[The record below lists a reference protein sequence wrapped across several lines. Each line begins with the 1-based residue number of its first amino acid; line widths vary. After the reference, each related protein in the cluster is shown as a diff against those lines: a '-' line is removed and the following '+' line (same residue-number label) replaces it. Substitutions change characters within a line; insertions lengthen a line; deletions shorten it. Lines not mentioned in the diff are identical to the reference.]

1 MKPSNVILFI
11 EWMRNDD
18 LCETEEEKC
27 LLRGALIAAL
37 KWGEKI
43 DAENE
48 AQRAE
53 RNKRGVTFKTFPAD

>member
-1 MKPSNVILFI
+1 MRPSNVRLFT
-11 EWMRNDD
+11 EWMHNDD
-18 LCETEEEKC
+18 LCETEEEKY

-53 RNKRGVTFKTFPAD
+53 RNKHGVTFKTFPAD

>member
-1 MKPSNVILFI
+1 MRPSNVRLFT
-11 EWMRNDD
+11 EWMHNDD

-27 LLRGALIAAL
+27 LLRGALVAAIQ
-37 KWGEKI
+37 WGEKI

-53 RNKRGVTFKTFPAD
+53 RNKHGVTFKTFPAD

>member
-1 MKPSNVILFI
+1 MRPSNVRLFT
-11 EWMRNDD
+11 EWMHDDD
-18 LCETEEEKC
+18 LCETEEEKR

-37 KWGEKI
+37 KWCEKI

-53 RNKRGVTFKTFPAD
+53 RNKHGVTFKTFPAD

>member
-1 MKPSNVILFI
+1 MRPSNVRLFT
-11 EWMRNDD
+11 EWMHNDD
-18 LCETEEEKC
+18 LCEMEEEKC

-37 KWGEKI
+37 KWCEKI

>member
-1 MKPSNVILFI
+1 MKPSNVRLYN

-37 KWGEKI
+37 KWG
-43 DAENE
+43 
-48 AQRAE
+48 
-53 RNKRGVTFKTFPAD
+53 